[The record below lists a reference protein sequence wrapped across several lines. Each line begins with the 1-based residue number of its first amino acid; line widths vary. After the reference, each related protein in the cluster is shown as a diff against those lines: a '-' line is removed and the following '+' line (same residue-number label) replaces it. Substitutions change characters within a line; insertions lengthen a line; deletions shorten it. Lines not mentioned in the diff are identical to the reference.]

1 MTPKS
6 TQEGSS
12 IWSSVAIDEGP
23 VALLQRDVASGR
35 IAHAYMFGGVAG
47 RLPADAALAF
57 GASLVCAEGGCG
69 TCDVC
74 QRVLR
79 RAHPDV
85 EIIEPAGTQLLV
97 DQVREVVRAA
107 SRHPVAAG
115 RRVIIVEGADR
126 MNPTAQ
132 NAFLKALE
140 EPPPS
145 TTIILLAPSPETLL
159 DTVRSRCR
167 EVTFRSPPPADV
179 AAILEAQGVDEA
191 QASNLARIG
200 GDLERASRLAHDPEA
215 RALRTELVERVIA
228 SLRDPGEALEAA
240 EWLSLQTRGI
250 RDRVAEEHKA
260 DRETFSQWYQETK
273 RVSDDRLRREQR
285 RAEQDAIESSIDDIA
300 SALRDLLAAVH
311 DGGVGL
317 LNEDLRREITERAQD
332 LGPAAGARI
341 VACLSDIER
350 ARRRLRA
357 NANVLLTLEDVF
369 LALYRHLA

>member
-1 MTPKS
+1 MS
-6 TQEGSS
+6 V
-12 IWSSVAIDEGP
+12 WSSVAIDDGP
-23 VALLQRDVASGR
+23 ISLLQRDVSSGR

-57 GASLVCAEGGCG
+57 GASLVCDEGGCG
-69 TCDVC
+69 TCEAC
-74 QRVLR
+74 LRVLR

-85 EIIEPAGTQLLV
+85 EVIEPAGTQLLV

-145 TTIILLAPSPETLL
+145 TTIVLLAPSPETML

-167 EVTFRSPPPADV
+167 EVTFRSPPPAEI
-179 AAILEAQGVDEA
+179 AAILEGQGVEA
-191 QASNLARIG
+191 ADAQRLARIG
-200 GDLERASRLAHDPEA
+200 GDLERASRLSRDPEA
-215 RALRTELVERVIA
+215 RALRSELVARVTLE
-228 SLRDPGEALEAA
+228 LRDPGEALEAA
-240 EWLSLQTRGI
+240 EWLAIQTRGI
-250 RDRVAEEHKA
+250 RDRVADEHKA
-260 DRETFSQWYQETK
+260 DRETYSQWFQETK
-273 RVSDDRLRREQR
+273 RVSDERLRREQR

-300 SALRDLLAAVH
+300 SVLRDLLAALQEG
-311 DGGVGL
+311 DIEL
-317 LNEDLRREITERAQD
+317 LNQDASDEITSRARS
-332 LGPAAGARI
+332 LGPAASARI